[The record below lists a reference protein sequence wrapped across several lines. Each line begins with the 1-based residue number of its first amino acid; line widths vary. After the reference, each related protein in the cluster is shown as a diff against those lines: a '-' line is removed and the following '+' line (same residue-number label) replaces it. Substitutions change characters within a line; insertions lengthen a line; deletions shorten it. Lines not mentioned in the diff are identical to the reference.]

1 MTDYYSNLS
10 PADFTVGDT
19 IYECQSGLNIKVEVT
34 SRPEYVLE
42 TSFGTERKYWT
53 WSGKNVYSGEA
64 IAYALTEGLEHYGP
78 RLYSEPQYVTVTG
91 GEVAYR
97 FIGDEDD

>member
-10 PADFTVGDT
+10 PADFTVGDI

-53 WSGKNVYSGEA
+53 WSGKNAYSGEA
-64 IAYALTEGLEHYGP
+64 IAYALTEGLEHSGP
-78 RLYSEPQYVTVTG
+78 RLYSEPQYVHVSN
-91 GEVAYR
+91 GEIVYR
-97 FIGDEDD
+97 FIGDGHD